1 MAKEQFPT
9 RCPDCGQP
17 VRPDARFCPNC
28 RYSFA
33 QYADSPALPP
43 AGSERPGLVQ
53 RLWHSLLGPP
63 APPAPEPAPAAPPDL
78 ATLPT
83 QQLGDEPR
91 PAGANAPAASPAPLK
106 VGDLIAGQFRVNQV
120 YPLDHS
126 TFYEVTDNN
135 GGAAPFLV
143 HEVRN
148 QPALAP
154 ADLAPFPPLS
164 NGDIPNVLPHYRAML
179 AGERRQVVL
188 AYPGSGW
195 RSLSKVAVPVRPLK
209 QAIGWT
215 LQLGYALAGLHAA
228 GWGHWPLGLPG
239 REAIIIHE
247 NHARIADLTACRRVT
262 ASPVAHDSRVLAEL
276 LYFLVVGQPLPAG
289 ARELAEV
296 PAQIRPILQSALAGE
311 YSDLKGL
318 LRELATSEA
327 APGMDRALRQL
338 AGSATHP
345 GRKHTLN
352 QDFIAVLNYS
362 LDQSGQVAPM
372 GLYIVADGMGGHAAG
387 ELASQDSVRQAFL
400 RFIEQRILPDLQGKT
415 RKLSNDVSGDTMHA
429 LVAQANQLVYQSRQ
443 SSGSDRGTTMTAAL
457 VIGSRATVANVGDS
471 RTYLWRG
478 GQLQPVTRDHSLV
491 ASLVQAGQITPEE
504 VYIHPQRNQIYRSLG
519 DRPEVEVDLF
529 HVSLQKG
536 DRLLLCSDGVWEMV
550 RDAGLQRV
558 LAAALNPQTA
568 CDRLVELANANG
580 GEDNISCIVVNME

>member
-1 MAKEQFPT
+1 MHLSTAFNL
-9 RCPDCGQP
+9 
-17 VRPDARFCPNC
+17 VVFC
-28 RYSFA
+28 
-33 QYADSPALPP
+33 ALLFLIYHF
-43 AGSERPGLVQ
+43 STKSQSLSRRVFTGLVLGLIYGFALQ
-53 RLWHSLLGPP
+53 LLYGTGT
-63 APPAPEPAPAAPPDL
+63 EVMNE
-78 ATLPT
+78 TLNWT
-83 QQLGDEPR
+83 NL
-91 PAGANAPAASPAPLK
+91 
-106 VGDLIAGQFRVNQV
+106 VGDIYVRLLRMIIMPLI
-120 YPLDHS
+120 L
-126 TFYEVTDNN
+126 VTMIASVLKMDAIASV
-135 GGAAPFLV
+135 GKIGVSIVGMLVLTTAIAALIGIGIT
-143 HEVRN
+143 
-148 QPALAP
+148 LITG
-154 ADLAPFPPLS
+154 LS
-164 NGDIPNVLPHYRAML
+164 
-179 AGERRQVVL
+179 
-188 AYPGSGW
+188 
-195 RSLSKVAVPVRPLK
+195 
-209 QAIGWT
+209 
-215 LQLGYALAGLHAA
+215 
-228 GWGHWPLGLPG
+228 
-239 REAIIIHE
+239 
-247 NHARIADLTACRRVT
+247 
-262 ASPVAHDSRVLAEL
+262 AEGM
-276 LYFLVVGQPLPAG
+276 VAG

-504 VYIHPQRNQIYRSLG
+504 VYTHPQRNQIYRSLG